1 MPTCPKCRRHF
12 RVLEDEDDGQHGC
25 PSCGYG
31 DRELAVFCEYC
42 STEVDPDDCDM
53 EHAPFCSAVCAI
65 NAQAEDDER
74 NCA

>member
-1 MPTCPKCRRHF
+1 MPTCPKCRHHF

-31 DRELAVFCEYC
+31 DHDFDVFCEYC
-42 STEVDPDDCDM
+42 SSQIDIEKDDDSF
-53 EHAPFCSAVCAI
+53 APYCSSVCSI